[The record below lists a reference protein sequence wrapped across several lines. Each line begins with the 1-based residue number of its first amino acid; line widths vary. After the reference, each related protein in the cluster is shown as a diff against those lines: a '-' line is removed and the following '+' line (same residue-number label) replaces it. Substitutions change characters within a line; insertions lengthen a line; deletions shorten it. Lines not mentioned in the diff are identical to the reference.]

1 MLQAMA
7 TGADR
12 AGANVINQVRYK
24 FGADSPPGFAAVIVL
39 DESHCSVH
47 TYADEGKM
55 AMDIFTCG
63 STDPQHILDHIQS
76 LIDLGT
82 IAVQRIGRFDACGTR
97 TVVDADASTPDP
109 VGLKN

>member
-1 MLQAMA
+1 MA
-7 TGADR
+7 TGASL

-82 IAVQRIGRFDACGTR
+82 IAVQRHGRFDACGTPAVFN
-97 TVVDADASTPDP
+97 TDSSIPDS
-109 VGLKN
+109 VAFKD